1 MHSFLPSLPGA
12 IGLCLKVATRTSL
25 GCAIGIDER
34 SEGMAWV
41 IWLAIGAVLSLI
53 DKRLLLLGAVVFGVG
68 LGLGW
73 W

>member
-1 MHSFLPSLPGA
+1 
-12 IGLCLKVATRTSL
+12 
-25 GCAIGIDER
+25 
-34 SEGMAWV
+34 MAWV